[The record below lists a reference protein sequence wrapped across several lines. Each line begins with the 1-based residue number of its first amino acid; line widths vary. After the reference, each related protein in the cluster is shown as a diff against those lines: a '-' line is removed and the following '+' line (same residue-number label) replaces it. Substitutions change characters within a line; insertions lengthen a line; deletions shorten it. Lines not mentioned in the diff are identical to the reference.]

1 VALEK
6 NIQLKYTRSSVE
18 YSIVKAFWLFHTKT
32 VIDIINN
39 HQNMY
44 ASINQNNNKDEIVS
58 TSSQPAPST
67 VTPISNNRPLTNS
80 LTDLLSAQKQH
91 LRHIQRR
98 NSIGDLRDTGNKPAA
113 KTPAPM

>member
-1 VALEK
+1 M
-6 NIQLKYTRSSVE
+6 
-18 YSIVKAFWLFHTKT
+18 
-32 VIDIINN
+32 D
-39 HQNMY
+39 
-44 ASINQNNNKDEIVS
+44 ASMNQNNNKDEIVS
-58 TSSQPAPST
+58 TSSQSDPST
-67 VTPISNNRPLTNS
+67 VTPVSNKRPLIDS